1 MSSHRFKLAM
11 FLVEP
16 LLPFEEGLDFAA
28 ELGIEYLWYLRRG
41 DLPGDKPL
49 MEMSTAE
56 IDEMDAAIKQRGL
69 KLFLLMPNNHFKEL
83 QVCDLD
89 LDTMEEHPAFHKN
102 ITELERSMEISN
114 HLGLDAV
121 NVFSFLWPGEIP
133 NKVTWPMRWMTRGG
147 IIADTDMDKLT
158 KAFSI
163 VAEMAE
169 RHDLD
174 VAVSMMP
181 WNYTNTTGH
190 FRRVAERVG
199 SPRIKAMWGPADN
212 TNCGEL
218 DVATAGFTNM
228 RPYIYGV
235 HLKDLRVIDGLKLE
249 FDYCPIGEGDVD
261 YLTVLRNLRDH
272 NLDVYLSVSTHF
284 TPPSGSRTEAMR
296 TNVANIKE
304 LVHQVE
310 SEVSD

>member
-11 FLVEP
+11 YLMEP
-16 LLPFEEGLDFAA
+16 SLPFEEGLDFAA
-28 ELGIEYLWYLRRG
+28 ELGIESLWYLRRG

-56 IDEMDAAIKQRGL
+56 IDEMAAAIEQRGL
-69 KLFLLMPNNHFKEL
+69 KLFLLLPNNHFKEIYL
-83 QVCDLD
+83 CDLE
-89 LDTMEEHPAFHKN
+89 LDSMEEHPGFKKN
-102 ITELERSMEISN
+102 IAELERSMEISN

-121 NVFSFLWPGEIP
+121 NVFSFLWPGELP
-133 NKVTWPMRWMTRGG
+133 DKVTWPMRWMTRGG
-147 IIADTDMDKLT
+147 IIADSEMDKLT

-163 VAEMAE
+163 VADMAD

-174 VAVSMMP
+174 VAVSMMC
-181 WNYTNTTGH
+181 WNYTNTTGN

-235 HLKDLRVIDGLKLE
+235 HLKDLRVNDGLKLD

-261 YLTVLRNLRDH
+261 YLTILRNLRDN
-272 NLDVYLSVSTHF
+272 NLDVYLSVATHF
-284 TPPSGSRTEAMR
+284 TPPSGSTTEAMR
-296 TNVANIKE
+296 TNVANIKK
-304 LVHQVE
+304 LVRQVE
-310 SEVSD
+310 SEVS